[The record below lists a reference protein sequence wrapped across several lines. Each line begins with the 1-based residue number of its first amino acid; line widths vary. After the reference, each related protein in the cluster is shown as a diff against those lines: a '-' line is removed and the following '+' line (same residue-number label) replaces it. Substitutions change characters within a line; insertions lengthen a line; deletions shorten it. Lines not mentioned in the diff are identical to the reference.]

1 MEFIRLWN
9 CRQGKISAVQV
20 AKGKIY
26 DTKNGRGPKP
36 FPTKTNGNC
45 IELLEKKRLS
55 ELPRHPKWTA
65 PNTVANNNKDEGPRE
80 ISC

>member
-1 MEFIRLWN
+1 M
-9 CRQGKISAVQV
+9 QV

-26 DTKNGRGPKP
+26 DTKNGRGPKS

-55 ELPRHPKWTA
+55 ELPRHPNGLRRIQWQIITRTKGHKKL
-65 PNTVANNNKDEGPRE
+65 VASKSR
-80 ISC
+80 SCRDRFV